1 MNEHTEQFPFQSLQ
15 GEEVSRKLF
24 KDVTTAL
31 PREIGPLQCVCLSCI
46 LLLINMRVP

>member
-31 PREIGPLQCVCLSCI
+31 LQGDRTTAVCLFVMCSAT
-46 LLLINMRVP
+46 N